1 MRIKPCSLPK
11 KFRALVPLWEFG
23 FFAWVAAWD
32 KILTFDILL
41 SRGWTMSNRC
51 SLYKASDESTKH
63 ALIHCE
69 RTRKML
75 MLLAIFGI
83 QWVFLD
89 SVKELLLGWEVKGM
103 DKGRGGCGVWPLSQE
118 RNKRIFGGVE
128 FNNLKLKKTLI
139 SLWWDCLEYCWGGIL
154 LLCWTLLMI

>member
-1 MRIKPCSLPK
+1 
-11 KFRALVPLWEFG
+11 
-23 FFAWVAAWD
+23 
-32 KILTFDILL
+32 
-41 SRGWTMSNRC
+41 MSNRC

-69 RTRKML
+69 RTRKLL

-103 DKGRGGCGVWPLSQE
+103 DKRQRRVWSMALVT
-118 RNKRIFGGVE
+118 G
-128 FNNLKLKKTLI
+128 KK
-139 SLWWDCLEYCWGGIL
+139 
-154 LLCWTLLMI
+154 